1 MKRTIGY
8 ITVVLLVA
16 FAAMSVAAQD
26 YRKFEVFG
34 GYAYANYDNVLDS
47 IDNGIDSNISLRGVN
62 ASATYNFHPYVGVKF
77 DYSLTANRKDYND
90 PTVDLEVKYKN
101 NQFLGG
107 IQIKDNR
114 DEASRFKPFAHIL
127 AGLANQKYNVTGTV
141 ITTPPTVNLLDAHP
155 STNNFAM
162 VLGGGLDI
170 KVHKNIDI
178 RVVQFDY
185 NPVFFGDQQVG
196 PYRLDGQKQNNI
208 RMSFGVVFH

>member
-47 IDNGIDSNISLRGVN
+47 IDNGIDSNNSHRGVN

-114 DEASRFKPFAHIL
+114 DEA
-127 AGLANQKYNVTGTV
+127 
-141 ITTPPTVNLLDAHP
+141 
-155 STNNFAM
+155 
-162 VLGGGLDI
+162 
-170 KVHKNIDI
+170 
-178 RVVQFDY
+178 
-185 NPVFFGDQQVG
+185 
-196 PYRLDGQKQNNI
+196 
-208 RMSFGVVFH
+208 